1 MVPFN
6 VMVHERNRWPTMI
19 AASDC
24 CHERPTASIV
34 LANSYVP
41 QLYASVILG
50 YKAKEP
56 DIGEWSSSVGYR
68 DITYQYVHHE
78 NRVHVR

>member
-34 LANSYVP
+34 LAKSYVP
-41 QLYASVILG
+41 QLYASVILE
-50 YKAKEP
+50 YKAKKIQISASCLRWW
-56 DIGEWSSSVGYR
+56 DIA
-68 DITYQYVHHE
+68 YQYVHHE

>member
-1 MVPFN
+1 MRGEYENLCSRKGTFRRAPMVPFN
-6 VMVHERNRWPTMI
+6 VMVHERNRWPTII

-34 LANSYVP
+34 LAKSYVP

-50 YKAKEP
+50 YKAK
-56 DIGEWSSSVGYR
+56 DVGE
-68 DITYQYVHHE
+68 
-78 NRVHVR
+78 

>member
-34 LANSYVP
+34 LAKSYVP
-41 QLYASVILG
+41 QLYASVILE
-50 YKAKEP
+50 YRAKQP
-56 DIGEWSSSVGYR
+56 DIGDFSSLVGYR
-68 DITYQYVHHE
+68 LPVCAP
-78 NRVHVR
+78 